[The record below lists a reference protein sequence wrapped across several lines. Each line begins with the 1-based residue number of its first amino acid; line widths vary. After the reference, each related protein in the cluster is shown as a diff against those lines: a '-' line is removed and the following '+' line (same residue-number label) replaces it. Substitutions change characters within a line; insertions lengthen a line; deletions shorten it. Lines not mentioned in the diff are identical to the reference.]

1 MKYLL
6 RMFRN
11 SSAVAGGF
19 TLLCMFASFSI
30 SAQGVLSSTN
40 TQTGTIQVEAQ
51 DDGFLTISGQ
61 NYTFSSELSLVFLN
75 GEQVGDQVLDEGLVV
90 RYTLNGDGVLTRIE
104 ILGPINLIQ
113 SLEES

>member
-1 MKYLL
+1 MKHLF
-6 RMFRN
+6 MFRN
-11 SSAVAGGF
+11 SSAVARG
-19 TLLCMFASFSI
+19 LALVLMLASFSV

-51 DDGFLTISGQ
+51 DDGYLTISGQ

-75 GEQVGDQVLDEGLVV
+75 GEEVGDQALDEGLVV
-90 RYTLNGDGVLTRIE
+90 RYTLNRDGVLTRIE

-113 SLEES
+113 SLEPS